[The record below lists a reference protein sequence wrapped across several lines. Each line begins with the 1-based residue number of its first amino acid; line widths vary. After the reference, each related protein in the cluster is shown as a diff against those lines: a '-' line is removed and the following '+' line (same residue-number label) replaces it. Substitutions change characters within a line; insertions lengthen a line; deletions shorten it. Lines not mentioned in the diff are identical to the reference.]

1 MWVFPRNNQNI
12 FYFLAYIYVFF
23 GIFLTFHIFL
33 FLELCFIIYAG
44 SVDKYAKKLLDI
56 LEALNE
62 VILNYDDSSAP
73 GLFILVS
80 ELS

>member
-1 MWVFPRNNQNI
+1 V
-12 FYFLAYIYVFF
+12 
-23 GIFLTFHIFL
+23 
-33 FLELCFIIYAG
+33 CFIIYAG